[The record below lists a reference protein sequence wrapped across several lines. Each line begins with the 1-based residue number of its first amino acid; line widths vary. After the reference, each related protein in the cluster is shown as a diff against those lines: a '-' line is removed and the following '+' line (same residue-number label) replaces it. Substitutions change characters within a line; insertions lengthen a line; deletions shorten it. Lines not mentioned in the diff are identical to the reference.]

1 MNEKEIAEIRRRF
14 KPDKSNISRIR
25 GCYIGDNRE
34 IISEFNESLGLMMQ
48 NEAEALLT
56 ILKKALSGTIGKNLL
71 DIEFSTEQV
80 LHAPEHKLLMDL
92 RKSGLEDDALVKA
105 LYEKI
110 IPTVQLEGGYLIL
123 LASDKYDIPAFS
135 KNGEESGDSTEMF
148 SYFLCAVCPIKL
160 TKTALGYHAYESK
173 FCSIGADCMVA
184 PPEIGFMF
192 PAFDD
197 RTANIYKTL
206 YYTRSTAV
214 HQTDFV
220 SSLFAAEI
228 PMPAS
233 EQKEIFESI
242 LSDTVA
248 EDCSMNVVK
257 AVQREFADIITEHQ
271 ETKKDEPLVV
281 TKETIKDVLESCG
294 VPETRVK
301 AFEERYDTE
310 FGENAEISPRN
321 LIETGRLEVAM
332 PDVSIK
338 VSADH
343 SELIKTRIIDGV
355 KYIMIRADETVEV
368 NGIRIAINK

>member
-1 MNEKEIAEIRRRF
+1 
-14 KPDKSNISRIR
+14 
-25 GCYIGDNRE
+25 
-34 IISEFNESLGLMMQ
+34 
-48 NEAEALLT
+48 
-56 ILKKALSGTIGKNLL
+56 
-71 DIEFSTEQV
+71 
-80 LHAPEHKLLMDL
+80 
-92 RKSGLEDDALVKA
+92 
-105 LYEKI
+105 
-110 IPTVQLEGGYLIL
+110 
-123 LASDKYDIPAFS
+123 
-135 KNGEESGDSTEMF
+135 
-148 SYFLCAVCPIKL
+148 
-160 TKTALGYHAYESK
+160 
-173 FCSIGADCMVA
+173 
-184 PPEIGFMF
+184 
-192 PAFDD
+192 
-197 RTANIYKTL
+197 
-206 YYTRSTAV
+206 
-214 HQTDFV
+214 
-220 SSLFAAEI
+220 
-228 PMPAS
+228 MPAS

-368 NGIRIAINK
+368 NGVRIAINK